1 MTALLWFLR
10 GILFVI
16 LLGLA
21 IKNSGDVELRFFF
34 DASWQTPLSLALLGA
49 LVLGIVLGLL
59 ALLPQLIRQ
68 RRVIGAQ
75 KRELAERDKSP
86 ASPLPTNHIDLPT
99 IGV

>member
-1 MTALLWFLR
+1 LR

-34 DASWQTPLSLALLGA
+34 DANWQTPLSLALLGA
-49 LVLGIVLGLL
+49 LVLGTVLGLL

-75 KRELAERDKSP
+75 KRELAEREKSP
-86 ASPLPTNHIDLPT
+86 ASPLPTNNSDLPT
-99 IGV
+99 MGV

>member
-34 DASWQTPLSLALLGA
+34 DSSWQTPLSLALLGA

-59 ALLPQLIRQ
+59 ALLPRLIRQ
-68 RRVIGAQ
+68 RRNLSAL
-75 KRELAERDKSP
+75 KRELAEREKSP
-86 ASPLPTNHIDLPT
+86 PPPPPNHIDLPT
-99 IGV
+99 LGV